1 MQFNTCWGNSLSAL
15 YLKRFLTFLFVVTGV
30 PLALGLGAA
39 VLALYLALL
48 FPVMIPA
55 CVSCTRASRFAP
67 YALDLSSRS
76 YSVTFGAASIMP
88 AGLTAS
94 AISSCTR

>member
-1 MQFNTCWGNSLSAL
+1 MQFNTCWGTSLASL
-15 YLKRFLTFLFVVTGV
+15 YLKRFITFLFVIIAG

-55 CVSCTRASRFAP
+55 CVSCSLTYIAAI
-67 YALDLSSRS
+67 AL
-76 YSVTFGAASIMP
+76 
-88 AGLTAS
+88 
-94 AISSCTR
+94 CCW